1 MPTMFMSVLKD
12 DTTQV
17 VNLVLL
23 ISNLYMYYQ
32 NCSGKE
38 YILKK
43 NTYLIEITWLHISK
57 KKLY

>member
-1 MPTMFMSVLKD
+1 MFMSVLKD

-38 YILKK
+38 YILNKK
-43 NTYLIEITWLHISK
+43 YLPNWNNMASYLK